1 MRENTIIIEKLKG
14 VELQIRYKYKSV
26 YEDIWVHQKLFLNIQ
41 KVYTVM
47 EFPLKDISLNMS
59 NMDG

>member
-1 MRENTIIIEKLKG
+1 MVLMRENTIIIEKLKG

-41 KVYTVM
+41 K
-47 EFPLKDISLNMS
+47 SLHCYGVS
-59 NMDG
+59 SEGYIP